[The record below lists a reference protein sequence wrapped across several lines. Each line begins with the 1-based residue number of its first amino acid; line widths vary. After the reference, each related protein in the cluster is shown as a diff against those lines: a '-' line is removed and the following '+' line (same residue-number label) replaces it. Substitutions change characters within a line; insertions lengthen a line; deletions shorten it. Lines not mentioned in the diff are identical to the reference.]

1 MEIDKDLIQDV
12 IDRLLKHGRKYSEEL
27 KKLNKKYPVKYKMVN
42 EKRSY
47 LTSKDEDAKALAND
61 KNCSH

>member
-27 KKLNKKYPVKYKMVN
+27 KRLNKKYPVKYKMVN

-47 LTSKDEDAKALAND
+47 LASKEDDAKALGHSKNSND
-61 KNCSH
+61 